1 MGNFPKLP
9 DGTELPVGSHKVTI
23 VKYLSEGGFAHIYK
37 VEIDPPEEDSNIACL
52 KRVIVP
58 DKNGLNLLRKE
69 VDVMKTLRHGRNIVK
84 YYDSHAER
92 LDNGTYQVLV
102 LMELCPNKSLLDYM
116 NAHIKTKL
124 SESQILTIMNDIALG
139 LYEMHRL
146 KLIHRDIKIENV
158 LIDSKHAFKLCDF
171 GSTSSPIMPPKDQ
184 IQFQALSH
192 DILYQTTPQ
201 YRAPEMLDLYRGFPI
216 DEKAD
221 IWALGCFLYKL
232 CYYTTPFEA
241 NGDIAILHA
250 SFQFPS
256 LPAYSGD
263 LKNLIIIML
272 QENPL
277 FRPNVVQVLML
288 VSKMKDTDFSSLN
301 IEDIYNAGGYN
312 FHALHD
318 YQRHK
323 QNELLQRQQLYY
335 QQQSL
340 AASVSHNASMASLPT
355 VSDSLKVPQ
364 VSKVI
369 SNSSSHS
376 AGPASESV
384 TPQRSHS
391 RSETSN
397 MKSDGSLRAEGPL
410 IKVDNSSVD
419 LSNIDNLDNAEER
432 YPTLDSLLNE
442 TDTAPTVEAVK
453 EFEPNPVPSAHL
465 HVHPPQQPKLKAESE
480 EDVSIPEP
488 PLGKRASIEK
498 PNTFENDTDIY
509 VSSAKPMVSSISQ
522 STNPFPTVE
531 NPVVEISKSDMDI
544 VSSGESKKDSNPWG
558 EFRSNVPRK
567 EPSENSHMDYSVPVA
582 MNNEMSLP
590 LPTEDISTSLLNPA
604 EEFAEANLIDLDVGL
619 DSSSS
624 SVATPILLP
633 KTRINNNN
641 KDIYKLE
648 TEMSLLDLEIEE
660 DTVNLPIAPGGSS
673 HQPPFKK
680 RVSSGVPSGSKFNFQ
695 EEVIDF
701 ASDDE
706 NPENGSKMNRIS
718 IRKSLKKP
726 KSRKSGEHKR
736 TDSSASEGKKRL
748 SFFGGSLSG

>member
-1 MGNFPKLP
+1 MNYHKSRSVVSDTSGN
-9 DGTELPVGSHKVTI
+9 
-23 VKYLSEGGFAHIYK
+23 
-37 VEIDPPEEDSNIACL
+37 
-52 KRVIVP
+52 
-58 DKNGLNLLRKE
+58 DK
-69 VDVMKTLRHGRNIVK
+69 
-84 YYDSHAER
+84 
-92 LDNGTYQVLV
+92 
-102 LMELCPNKSLLDYM
+102 
-116 NAHIKTKL
+116 
-124 SESQILTIMNDIALG
+124 
-139 LYEMHRL
+139 
-146 KLIHRDIKIENV
+146 
-158 LIDSKHAFKLCDF
+158 
-171 GSTSSPIMPPKDQ
+171 
-184 IQFQALSH
+184 
-192 DILYQTTPQ
+192 
-201 YRAPEMLDLYRGFPI
+201 
-216 DEKAD
+216 
-221 IWALGCFLYKL
+221 
-232 CYYTTPFEA
+232 
-241 NGDIAILHA
+241 
-250 SFQFPS
+250 
-256 LPAYSGD
+256 
-263 LKNLIIIML
+263 
-272 QENPL
+272 
-277 FRPNVVQVLML
+277 
-288 VSKMKDTDFSSLN
+288 
-301 IEDIYNAGGYN
+301 
-312 FHALHD
+312 
-318 YQRHK
+318 
-323 QNELLQRQQLYY
+323 
-335 QQQSL
+335 
-340 AASVSHNASMASLPT
+340 SVSRE
-355 VSDSLKVPQ
+355 DF
-364 VSKVI
+364 I
-369 SNSSSHS
+369 S
-376 AGPASESV
+376 
-384 TPQRSHS
+384 
-391 RSETSN
+391 
-397 MKSDGSLRAEGPL
+397 KSDGY
-410 IKVDNSSVD
+410 NST
-419 LSNIDNLDNAEER
+419 SNEKNEE
-432 YPTLDSLLNE
+432 
-442 TDTAPTVEAVK
+442 
-453 EFEPNPVPSAHL
+453 
-465 HVHPPQQPKLKAESE
+465 KLKAESE

-604 EEFAEANLIDLDVGL
+604 VKPAIQPASQNSVAQNSVVQNPVEHQAVDSNRGAAVAVAGQYSAVVAGKSDSLLQQPQERLQSRGNSSLVLKEEFAEANLIDLDVGL